1 MKSEVDHIY
10 SMLQR
15 TFSKN
20 AWHGPSVLEVLEGI
34 TAEQSQLRLP
44 ESHSIIELVAHMT
57 SWRVFV
63 IKKLAGDTAY
73 TVTDTMNFPIDAD
86 WPRVLANLRESQ
98 AMLLEMVQKL
108 DDSKLAEIVPH
119 GSYTYPFYTLLHGI
133 IHHDLYHTGQIALL
147 KKLPQQGV

>member
-1 MKSEVDHIY
+1 MKSEVDHIFR
-10 SMLQR
+10 MLQR

-34 TAEQSQLRLP
+34 TVDQSKLRLP

-63 IKKLAGDTAY
+63 IKKLAGDTDY
-73 TVTDTMNFPIDAD
+73 TVADTMNFPIDAD

-98 AMLLEMVQKL
+98 TMLLEMVQKL

-119 GSYTYPFYTLLHGI
+119 GSYTYSFYTLLHGI